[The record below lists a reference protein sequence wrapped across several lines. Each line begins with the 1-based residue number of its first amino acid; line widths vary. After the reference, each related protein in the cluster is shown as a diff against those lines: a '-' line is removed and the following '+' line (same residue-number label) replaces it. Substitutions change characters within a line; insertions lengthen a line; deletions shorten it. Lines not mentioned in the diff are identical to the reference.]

1 MARLLYFS
9 RVAVVTPLKIR
20 GAILEHGNSEPARER
35 SIVSR
40 NQNVM
45 YVLPHDSAAIEQ
57 FMGPVLE
64 QLAALDVADEPSRGP
79 RAVVVT
85 PDAESAVAVARW
97 VASRASDAPRA
108 IAATGAA
115 RTARLIAAQPAP
127 LVVGPPDQLLELVRR
142 AALKLDDVRAVVI
155 AWADGLVD
163 AGAVPSLEA
172 LMGEMP
178 KESARTVV
186 AARSTPEVE
195 ALVEQYARRPRR
207 VGSAPADAVEP
218 LAVRFVIT
226 SAATRSIALRHLLDA
241 LDPPGAA
248 IYVRSDDSERDVRD
262 MVRTLGY
269 AGDAIVR
276 VVRQATPSAA
286 LVILY
291 DLPPSR
297 SELDALAA
305 SAPNQVVALV
315 QPKQLTALA
324 ALAGAARLSP
334 FSLDASLAAAR
345 ASDQR
350 TRDELRSILERG
362 LPTRELLTLEPL
374 LGDFDAASLAAAA
387 LHLLEAERGRR
398 VPNATPAAPNAMTA
412 AAAGPA
418 SDAAARAPRRP
429 APGGQVRLFVNVGE
443 KDGVSPRDLVGAIAN
458 EAGIAGSRIGRVEIR
473 ENHSLVELDAADAER
488 AVQALG
494 GANIRGRRVSA
505 RVDRDRPPRERAAH
519 GDRGGPTRGKF
530 PRRPGTRDRGP
541 SRRRDE

>member
-1 MARLLYFS
+1 
-9 RVAVVTPLKIR
+9 
-20 GAILEHGNSEPARER
+20 LEHGNAEPARER
-35 SIVSR
+35 ATVSR

-64 QLAALDVADEPSRGP
+64 QLAALEAADATGKGP

-85 PDAESAVAVARW
+85 PDAESAVAIARW
-97 VASRASDAPRA
+97 VASQSGDMGGDAPRA

-115 RTARLIAAQPAP
+115 RSARLVAAHPAP
-127 LVVGPPDQLLELVRR
+127 LVVGPSDQLLELVRR
-142 AALKLDDVRAVVI
+142 AVLKLDGVQAVVI
-155 AWADGLVD
+155 AWADVLVD

-186 AARSTPEVE
+186 AARTTPEVE

-207 VGSAPADAVEP
+207 VGSTGDDSVEP
-218 LAVRFVIT
+218 LAVRYLIT
-226 SAATRSIALRHLLDA
+226 NAATRSTALRSLLDA

-262 MVRTLGY
+262 TLRALGY
-269 AGDAIVR
+269 TGEDIVSIVR
-276 VVRQATPSAA
+276 EATPSAA
-286 LVILY
+286 LVILF
-291 DLPPSR
+291 DVPSTR
-297 SELDALAA
+297 AELSALAA

-315 QPKQLTALA
+315 QPKQLPSLV
-324 ALAGAARLSP
+324 ALAGKERLSP

-350 TRDELRSILERG
+350 TRDELRSVLALG
-362 LPTRELLTLEPL
+362 LPARELLTIEPL

-387 LHLLEAERGRR
+387 LHLLEAERARR
-398 VPNATPAAPNAMTA
+398 APNATTSVPNAVAAAPADP
-412 AAAGPA
+412 G
-418 SDAAARAPRRP
+418 ARAPGRVP
-429 APGGQVRLFVNVGE
+429 SGGAVRVFVNVGE
-443 KDGVSPRDLVGAIAN
+443 RDGVSPRDLVGAIAN

-473 ENHSLVELDAADAER
+473 ENHALVELDAADAER
-488 AVQALG
+488 AVAALSG
-494 GANIRGRRVSA
+494 VNIRGRRVSA
-505 RVDRDRPPRERAAH
+505 RIDRDRPPRER
-519 GDRGGPTRGKF
+519 GGRDDRVGHARGKF